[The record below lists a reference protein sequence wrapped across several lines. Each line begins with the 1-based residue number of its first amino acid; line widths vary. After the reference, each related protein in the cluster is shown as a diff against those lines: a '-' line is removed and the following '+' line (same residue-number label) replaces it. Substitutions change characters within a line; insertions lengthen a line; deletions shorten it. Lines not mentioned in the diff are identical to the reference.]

1 MKERIDSDNEKTVR
15 LMSRKQSRKKRVI
28 FSIAIVMIV
37 LIGIGAYL
45 LSIPSLNAN
54 AGILK
59 DAAKAMDNN
68 EYDYAIAL
76 VSKEITVHKDDSD
89 LYIKRSTM
97 FLKRATDRDEKL
109 QKERHYSEVDRNN
122 DFESAY
128 RDASK
133 AVELDSTSISA
144 KTQEKRVNMYQWY
157 WNRKKPYSETEVCKK
172 QKVKEIPDKTQ
183 LDQLLIRLYCA
194 SKDKNGNLG
203 NAFDSANLDEKN
215 VYQAVV
221 SDSMHLSELYP
232 SMKYQKVSAES
243 KEVQELKGTNES
255 YTKVSKEDANW
266 ICSNIFNMSES
277 FQRDYQS
284 ESEQEGLLYLD
295 DKYFYCGSNPVDTT
309 NWSVRYESVIYDG
322 EKYYIRYS
330 MNNSEETGSHGYYFL
345 TAAQKEISG
354 KKYWSI
360 YSNENKSP
368 EGPQFPAAK
377 KLKKA
382 VKTKLPYSLS
392 LLFSSGAGGWGTQM
406 KLNDDGSFTGK
417 Y

>member
-1 MKERIDSDNEKTVR
+1 
-15 LMSRKQSRKKRVI
+15 
-28 FSIAIVMIV
+28 
-37 LIGIGAYL
+37 
-45 LSIPSLNAN
+45 
-54 AGILK
+54 
-59 DAAKAMDNN
+59 
-68 EYDYAIAL
+68 
-76 VSKEITVHKDDSD
+76 
-89 LYIKRSTM
+89 
-97 FLKRATDRDEKL
+97 
-109 QKERHYSEVDRNN
+109 
-122 DFESAY
+122 
-128 RDASK
+128 
-133 AVELDSTSISA
+133 
-144 KTQEKRVNMYQWY
+144 MYQWY

-243 KEVQELKGTNES
+243 KEVRELKGTNES

-417 Y
+417 YSVHNATENTDLEFEGRFSNIKKVSDVEYSMELSYLSTDDVYGISGGRNFRLYLPGRSTADFSDELKTWLMYAPGIGNDNGGVKSTLGSNVLYNCDKEYGFYEYE